1 MKDGKTKS
9 INGVSCGAACFAY
22 IEDEQ
27 NTATWLLPLWIPGDA
42 KKTLNALKTSLHR
55 FDSAKIP
62 DCEKQ
67 RVFDTVR
74 GALLSHGIDVERRA
88 FAAKS
93 NAPTPAAEPP
103 PPPRPLPEVKTK
115 PVKKDPMIEAVIADA
130 DRRATELLRS
140 LGLE

>member
-9 INGVSCGAACFAY
+9 INGVSCSASCFAHVG
-22 IEDEQ
+22 DEE
-27 NTATWLLPLWIPGDA
+27 NTATWLLPLWIPGDE

-74 GALLSHGIDVERRA
+74 GALLSHGIAVERLT

-93 NAPTPAAEPP
+93 DAPTPAAEPP
-103 PPPRPLPEVKTK
+103 PPLPEMKTK
-115 PVKKDPMIEAVIADA
+115 PVEKDPEIEAVIADA
-130 DRRATELLRS
+130 DRRATALLRS
-140 LGLE
+140 LGYE

>member
-1 MKDGKTKS
+1 MMKDGKTKS
-9 INGVSCGAACFAY
+9 INGVSCSASCFAHVG
-22 IEDEQ
+22 DEE
-27 NTATWLLPLWIPGDA
+27 NTATWLLPLWIPSDE

-74 GALLSHGIDVERRA
+74 GALLSHGIAVERLT

-93 NAPTPAAEPP
+93 DAPTPAAEPP
-103 PPPRPLPEVKTK
+103 PPPPLPEVKTK
-115 PVKKDPMIEAVIADA
+115 PVEKDPIVEAAIADA
-130 DRRATELLRS
+130 DRRCTALLRS